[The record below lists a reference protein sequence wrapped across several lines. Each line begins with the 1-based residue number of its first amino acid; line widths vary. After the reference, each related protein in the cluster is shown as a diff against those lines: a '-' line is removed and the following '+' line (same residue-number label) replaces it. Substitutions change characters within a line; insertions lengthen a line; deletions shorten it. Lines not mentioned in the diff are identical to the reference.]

1 MNRILLGISGF
12 LALLLVIF
20 FLMWRSVSHQN
31 VELQQ
36 NIENLTASLNA
47 IQITLQEKQEVI
59 TQQDKKYRELLNSIQ
74 YNECENLPVS
84 ETLLKAAKELQE

>member
-1 MNRILLGISGF
+1 
-12 LALLLVIF
+12 
-20 FLMWRSVSHQN
+20 MWRSVSHQN